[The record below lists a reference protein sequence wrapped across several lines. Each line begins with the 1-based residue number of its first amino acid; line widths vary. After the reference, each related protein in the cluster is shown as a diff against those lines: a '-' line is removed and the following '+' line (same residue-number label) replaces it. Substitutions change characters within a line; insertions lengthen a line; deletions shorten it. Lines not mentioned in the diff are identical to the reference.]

1 MKKSYLLELLL
12 LLLIPAI
19 TVAQKLNDSITIHRH
34 QFAVSKKDNNAR
46 LYLYLKLS
54 TDYRQN
60 NYDSS
65 IFYGRKGLNLAKQM
79 GFKAGE
85 IQGLIA
91 IEFGIRETG
100 NLAEALSIQ
109 LQAVDAARELKN
121 AFLESVEL
129 NSIGNT
135 YLEMGDPKTGLEYY
149 RKSSAIFKSMKSITQ
164 VEGWGV
170 SGSSEYW
177 IRNEAS
183 NIGNAFEMLNR
194 LDSALSYETAM
205 YHDKQFPPD
214 LMPELL
220 CRLGNVYVKLRK
232 DKEAMQLY
240 QRGAA
245 LSFPVNTVN
254 DRATIYY
261 QMAVL
266 YNKWNRPDSSLYYAQ
281 KSFRTALTI
290 SLSKVVLNASL
301 LIADLYGKNA
311 RADSAYYYQ
320 RIATKYKDALFG
332 IEKFR
337 RIQLV
342 LSQEQQRQQRLL
354 QEREELKNRYRVIGA
369 VAALIFVLIILL
381 LVWRNN
387 RQSKKAYTL
396 LQKQNGEIET
406 QRKQA
411 LIEAALERVR
421 SKTMA
426 MRNSHDVANTV
437 VAMFDELI
445 KLGIEKTVR
454 SGIAIIKDIDY
465 MELWTAS
472 SNPNEEVVLTIGH
485 LNTTIHPLLQNFYNA
500 WKNKEPRFSY
510 ELAGNDV
517 KDYYL
522 ALNQSPDY
530 PVQID
535 IESLPSKLF
544 HNTFI
549 FDEGAIFVFSP
560 EQLTAGDIQI
570 YKRFTGVFGLTY
582 RRFLDLQKAE
592 AQAREAQI
600 EAGLERVRSRT
611 LAMQKSDEL
620 AQTAVVVFKELIGLG
635 IQPNRLYIAIIKN
648 ETGDAEFWITD
659 EDGSKVSS
667 AFETNMNDNGSFK
680 KMHEGWKE
688 KKRSLMIDMKGK
700 ELENYFHHLNNL
712 NVPFKDGL
720 IKKRRVQYIAY
731 FNAGFI
737 GMASPDEQ
745 PEATVFLLERFAAV
759 FNLTFTRFNDL
770 KIAEMNAIR
779 AKEDLVKLQT
789 EKKKAEDTLK
799 ELQAAQT
806 QLIQSEKMASLGE
819 LTAGIAHEIQN
830 PLNFVNNF
838 SEVNTELIDEM
849 QQEIDKGDYVEVK
862 VISNNIREN
871 QQKISQHGKRADFI
885 VKGML
890 QHSRTSTGERTLTNI
905 NVLADEFLR
914 LSYHGLRAKDKS
926 FNAEL
931 VTNFDESLPKIN
943 IVQQDIGRVL
953 LNLFN
958 NAFYAVNQK
967 QKTAGEDYKPEI
979 SVTTSTDSGNIV
991 IKVKDN
997 GNGIPD
1003 AIKDKIMQPFFTTKP
1018 TGEGTGLGLSLSY
1031 DIVVKGHGGKIDLN
1045 SSEGKGSEFVI
1056 SIPVNN

>member
-1 MKKSYLLELLL
+1 M
-12 LLLIPAI
+12 LLLIPALAN
-19 TVAQKLNDSITIHRH
+19 AQGSGDSVSFHRH
-34 QFAVSKKDNNAR
+34 KFAVSKKDNNAR
-46 LYLYLKLS
+46 LNLYISLS
-54 TDYRQN
+54 TDYRRN

-65 IFYGRKGLNLAKQM
+65 IYYGRKGLNLAKQM
-79 GFKAGE
+79 GYKLGE
-85 IQGLIA
+85 IEGLIA
-91 IEFGIRETG
+91 IEFGTRETG
-100 NLAEALSIQ
+100 NLAEALNIQ
-109 LQAVDAARELKN
+109 LQALAEARALKN
-121 AFLESVEL
+121 EFLEGVEL

-149 RKSSAIFKSMKSITQ
+149 RKSSAIFKPMKKINY
-164 VEGWGV
+164 VEGWGG
-170 SGSSEYW
+170 SGSTEYW
-177 IRNEAS
+177 TRNEAS
-183 NIGNAFEMLNR
+183 NIGNTFEMLNR
-194 LDSALSYETAM
+194 LDSALSYETAL
-205 YHDKQFPPD
+205 YRDKQFPPD

-220 CRLGNVYVKLRK
+220 CRLGNVYVKLGN
-232 DKEAMQLY
+232 DKQAMQLY
-240 QRGAA
+240 QSGAA
-245 LSFPVNTVN
+245 LSFPVNTIN

-281 KSFRTALTI
+281 RSFRTARAI

-301 LIADLYGKNA
+301 LIADLYSKNA
-311 RADSAYYYQ
+311 RLDSAYYYQ
-320 RIATKYKDALFG
+320 RIAAKYKDTLFSV
-332 IEKFR
+332 EKFR

-342 LSQEQQRQQRLL
+342 LSQEQQRQQKLL
-354 QEREELKNRYRVIGA
+354 QEHEELKNRYQVIGA
-369 VAALIFVLIILL
+369 ASVLIFVLVILL

-387 RQSKKAYTL
+387 RHTKKAHNL
-396 LQKQNGEIET
+396 LQKQNEEIEAQKT
-406 QRKQA
+406 QA

-426 MRNSHDVANTV
+426 MRNSQDVANTV
-437 VAMFDELI
+437 VAMFDELV
-445 KLGIEKTVR
+445 KLGVEKTAR
-454 SGIAIIKDIDY
+454 SGIAIIKNLGY

-472 SNPNEEVVLTIGH
+472 SNPNEEVALTIGH
-485 LNTTIHPLLQNFYNA
+485 LSLTIHPLLQNFYNA
-500 WKNKEPRFSY
+500 WENKEQRFSY
-510 ELAGNDV
+510 ELVGNDV

-522 ALNQSPDY
+522 ALNRSPDY

-535 IESLPSKLF
+535 IDSLPSKLF

-560 EQLTAGDIQI
+560 EQLTAGVVQI
-570 YKRFTGVFGLTY
+570 YTRFKGVFGLTY

-620 AQTAVVVFKELIGLG
+620 AQTAVVVFKELIRLG

-648 ETGDAEFWITD
+648 EIGDAEFWITD

-667 AFETNMNDNGSFK
+667 AFETNMNDNESFK
-680 KMHEGWKE
+680 KMHEDWKE

-712 NVPFKDGL
+712 HVPFKDGL
-720 IKKRRVQYIAY
+720 AQKRRVQYIAY

-745 PEATVFLLERFAAV
+745 PEETVLLLERFAAV

-770 KIAEMNAIR
+770 KIAEMNAVR
-779 AKEDLVKLQT
+779 AKEDLVKLHT

-838 SEVNTELIDEM
+838 SEVNVELIDEM
-849 QQEIDKGDYVEVK
+849 QEEIEKGDLEEVK
-862 VISNNIREN
+862 AIANDIKEN

-890 QHSRTSTGERTLTNI
+890 QHSRASTGERQPTNI
-905 NVLADEFLR
+905 NLLADEFLK
-914 LSYHGLRAKDKS
+914 LSYHGLRAKDKN

-931 VTNFDESLPKIN
+931 ITNFDETLPKVN
-943 IVQQDIGRVL
+943 VVQQDIGRVL
-953 LNLFN
+953 LNLFT

-967 QKTAGEDYKPEI
+967 AKTAGSDYKPEV
-979 SVTTSTDSGNIV
+979 SVTTSADNDTVNIY
-991 IKVKDN
+991 VKDN
-997 GNGIPD
+997 GVGMSDN
-1003 AIKDKIMQPFFTTKP
+1003 IKDKIMQPFFTTKP

-1031 DIVVKGHGGKIDLN
+1031 DIVVKGHGGSIIVN
-1045 SSEGKGSEFVI
+1045 SEEGEFTEFTVAL
-1056 SIPVNN
+1056 PLK